1 MSKVKGLL
9 SSQFKN
15 SKSGFEEL
23 DRITSF
29 FFSLVGS
36 GPDRCV
42 FDCFVRFCTPI
53 NASPFL
59 LIMDPLPR
67 GLYGFTLGV
76 AIAAIAVALALTNW
90 SPSHT
95 SALFVAPTHTHA
107 RPRHTTGI
115 SRSLLPPHPAHLLPH
130 NKLQAGPKVS
140 PGASGYSA
148 RVSVDRRPAWLV
160 SLVIS
165 CAAAIGW
172 MAASMLLRP
181 KAPRWQCC
189 AATGVSGA
197 VSKTPEDELVA
208 LLGSYD
214 GKDPAAEGRILS
226 LVQEL
231 CASQLSS
238 VDVVGD
244 PRINGIW
251 RLRFTS
257 KSKFDIRNPL
267 GSRVDGSKPGLEA
280 LFAGGSAAPSS
291 SPIQRAVTTLAY
303 DPAGAVRIY
312 QNIALTG
319 SDPRVDQLVYVGGG
333 SDPLL
338 RLSASARP
346 QPPKRL
352 DFTFDLAY
360 FLVLSIRIPYPVPFR
375 LLGRE
380 AQGYLDTEYLSN
392 GLRITRGNKGTTF
405 VLVRE

>member
-1 MSKVKGLL
+1 
-9 SSQFKN
+9 
-15 SKSGFEEL
+15 
-23 DRITSF
+23 
-29 FFSLVGS
+29 
-36 GPDRCV
+36 
-42 FDCFVRFCTPI
+42 
-53 NASPFL
+53 
-59 LIMDPLPR
+59 MDPLPR

-76 AIAAIAVALALTNW
+76 AMAAIAVALVALTNW
-90 SPSHT
+90 SPSYT
-95 SALFVAPTHTHA
+95 SALFVAPTHTHT

-130 NKLQAGPKVS
+130 NELQAGPKVS
-140 PGASGYSA
+140 PGVSGYGA
-148 RVSVDRRPAWLV
+148 GVPVDRRPAWLV
-160 SLVIS
+160 SLVIP
-165 CAAAIGW
+165 CVAAITWMAAVTW
-172 MAASMLLRP
+172 MAASNLSWT
-181 KAPRWQCC
+181 KAPQWQCC
-189 AATGVSGA
+189 AATGVSEA
-197 VSKTPEDELVA
+197 VTKTPEDELVA

-231 CASQLSS
+231 CASQFSS

-312 QNIALTG
+312 QNIAITG
-319 SDPRVDQLVYVGGG
+319 ADPRVDQLVYVGGG

-346 QPPKRL
+346 KPPKRL

-360 FLVLSIRIPYPVPFR
+360 FLVLGIRIPYPVPFR
-375 LLGRE
+375 LLGSE